1 MKYVR
6 LTYTNKSDFA
16 LPQLILLPYLKD
28 VDDFVALLFVA
39 YFQSEKL
46 ILAIEAAILIQSA
59 SSCNKTKK

>member
-1 MKYVR
+1 M
-6 LTYTNKSDFA
+6 F
-16 LPQLILLPYLKD
+16 LPYLKD
-28 VDDFVALLFVA
+28 VDDYVALLFVA